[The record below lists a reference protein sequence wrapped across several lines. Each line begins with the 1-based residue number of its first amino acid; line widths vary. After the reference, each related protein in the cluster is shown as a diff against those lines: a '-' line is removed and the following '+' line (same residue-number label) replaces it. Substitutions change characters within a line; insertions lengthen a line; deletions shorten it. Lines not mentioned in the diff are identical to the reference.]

1 MPSKLERQKQILS
14 LLNSKLI
21 NNNDHEA
28 DLFHEPEAKPDDG
41 KVTRSRLINQIYHFH
56 KSIIQ
61 NINAG
66 LITIDLEGQIT
77 FVNRSTAQLLGYEIE
92 EILEKNI
99 REFFKFPEEADK
111 FLNICTI
118 PGKKIDDW
126 ESEFIRKNNQKIIVG
141 INASHLEDVSNN
153 FEGVVLLLRDLTE
166 IHQLK
171 YQVERME
178 RLALLGELSAGI
190 AHEIRN
196 PLAGIKAATQLLEDN
211 FTKDNYQNQVVTRI
225 VREVDKANRLL
236 KEFFKFARP
245 TRPKPGFYN
254 IEKIVDNV
262 YLLLAPRFKNKEI
275 KFQEEFPTAMPQV
288 YVDETQ
294 VEQVVLNL
302 FLNAIDA
309 MKNGGVLKVSTA
321 KKKLN
326 PIESKK
332 ANYSLFNQDLY
343 YVLLEISDTGT
354 GISAENLKK
363 IFNPFFTTKSDG
375 LGLGLSICS
384 RLMEENNGKI
394 DVVSQDGAGA
404 AFVLALPTFTHR

>member
-1 MPSKLERQKQILS
+1 M
-14 LLNSKLI
+14 
-21 NNNDHEA
+21 
-28 DLFHEPEAKPDDG
+28 
-41 KVTRSRLINQIYHFH
+41 
-56 KSIIQ
+56 
-61 NINAG
+61 
-66 LITIDLEGQIT
+66 
-77 FVNRSTAQLLGYEIE
+77 
-92 EILEKNI
+92 
-99 REFFKFPEEADK
+99 
-111 FLNICTI
+111 
-118 PGKKIDDW
+118 
-126 ESEFIRKNNQKIIVG
+126 
-141 INASHLEDVSNN
+141 
-153 FEGVVLLLRDLTE
+153 
-166 IHQLK
+166 
-171 YQVERME
+171 
-178 RLALLGELSAGI
+178 
-190 AHEIRN
+190 
-196 PLAGIKAATQLLEDN
+196 
-211 FTKDNYQNQVVTRI
+211 
-225 VREVDKANRLL
+225 
-236 KEFFKFARP
+236 
-245 TRPKPGFYN
+245 
-254 IEKIVDNV
+254 
-262 YLLLAPRFKNKEI
+262 
-275 KFQEEFPTAMPQV
+275 
-288 YVDETQ
+288 DETQ